1 MAGNEGVKCRKSK
14 SIIMKTAKSAIGY
27 LGDNQR
33 FSYQW
38 RKIMAAAWRRKR
50 NGEAAKA
57 AKSGAAQAKSES
69 DEAAKRQHPWR
80 MAKAGGMAAERRRE
94 NGNGVNG
101 QCQ

>member
-38 RKIMAAAWRRKR
+38 RKIMAAAWRRKLEWR
-50 NGEAAKA
+50 SGESSENGE
-57 AKSGAAQAKSES
+57 AQAKSES
-69 DEAAKRQHPWR
+69 DEAAKRQHP
-80 MAKAGGMAAERRRE
+80 
-94 NGNGVNG
+94 
-101 QCQ
+101 